1 MCARVFGCVCAAGQ
15 QWSVCACV
23 CQHSSLLDQFYCFQ
37 AETPSTTDSYGV
49 ARFSASQQ
57 NKQAHI
63 NTLTHIQLDQA
74 HNTHAHTH
82 YKINCKACDPNW
94 SRHTVTSGFTTYS
107 PPPHTH
113 TLLWETYGMS
123 GICLAVD
130 NLVEFLS
137 HLSVCVSLCE
147 SGALL
152 LLLGMWLYL
161 FISIHI
167 KCTIG
172 QYG

>member
-1 MCARVFGCVCAAGQ
+1 MTQ
-15 QWSVCACV
+15 T
-23 CQHSSLLDQFYCFQ
+23 HHNLL
-37 AETPSTTDSYGV
+37 
-49 ARFSASQQ
+49 
-57 NKQAHI
+57 
-63 NTLTHIQLDQA
+63 
-74 HNTHAHTH
+74 
-82 YKINCKACDPNW
+82 
-94 SRHTVTSGFTTYS
+94 
-107 PPPHTH
+107 PPPTHTH

-137 HLSVCVSLCE
+137 HLSVCVTLCE
-147 SGALL
+147 SAALL

-172 QYG
+172 QYGQLPLLQDLYNYLDAIRNNYEYVYYCVWLKVNGHAVLKAGHKIQLPQLSIKQPGQPFPLFSPLYANKPNHLLASVLH